1 VIVQATS
8 VSVSAS
14 VKAFG
19 YGVLMIRPS
28 TDLSKSSKLRVLL
41 GRTVDLSIEL
51 DCLVKGKSVRC
62 DAIGKVCMQVIVLG
76 F

>member
-1 VIVQATS
+1 VIAQATS

-14 VKAFG
+14 VKAFS

-51 DCLVKGKSVRC
+51 DCLLKVRVL
-62 DAIGKVCMQVIVLG
+62 DAMLLEKFVCRL
-76 F
+76 

>member
-1 VIVQATS
+1 VIAQATS

-51 DCLVKGKSVRC
+51 DCLLKVRVL
-62 DAIGKVCMQVIVLG
+62 DAMLLEKFVCRL
-76 F
+76 

>member
-8 VSVSAS
+8 VSASAS

-51 DCLVKGKSVRC
+51 DCLLKVRVL
-62 DAIGKVCMQVIVLG
+62 DAMLLEKFVCRL
-76 F
+76 

>member
-1 VIVQATS
+1 
-8 VSVSAS
+8 VSAS

-51 DCLVKGKSVRC
+51 DCLLKVRVL
-62 DAIGKVCMQVIVLG
+62 DAMLLEKFVCRL
-76 F
+76 